1 MSTSALIV
9 SNASIP
15 TACCC
20 TDGAAAKR
28 LEALRVS
35 RHHRNNMARWPTIA
49 APRRNLARVAF
60 PVAFAVSLWF
70 GPAHADDE
78 APRPR
83 QVPLEA
89 FYDVL
94 REHGTFIDTDRYGT
108 AFCPHP
114 DLVGADFQPYRRGH
128 WVMTEYGWTF
138 TSDLKISWVTDH
150 YGRWVEVGLQNCAW
164 AWVPGGEWGPAWV
177 DFRIGEKVVAWRPS
191 VYSGGKVRLKLP
203 DAKNFP
209 HFNVPEVPQSD
220 SAYVVVREGEFQA
233 RRLDYVALTGVA
245 QFNALRETE
254 PVRDLRAGL
263 HSYEYDVL
271 VARKEQK
278 RNQAAQ
284 ASAQG
289 SQTTSNAQRQVVAA
303 AGGDGSEPAQRR
315 RKGDPATT
323 GAAGTVRAGL
333 PGAELPKNPAAREKL
348 PLAGGQTGDNPP
360 SRTSATTGSS
370 AGNPGEFSGVK
381 VLDWGKPKPQEPA
394 KGTVRDLNRT
404 LSPPSGKTTTPPPP
418 QQQP

>member
-1 MSTSALIV
+1 
-9 SNASIP
+9 
-15 TACCC
+15 
-20 TDGAAAKR
+20 
-28 LEALRVS
+28 
-35 RHHRNNMARWPTIA
+35 MARWLKIA
-49 APRRNLARVAF
+49 APRRKLARLLG
-60 PVAFAVSLWF
+60 PVLGAVCL
-70 GPAHADDE
+70 GVLPQRALADEDPP
-78 APRPR
+78 PRPR

-191 VYSGGKVRLKLP
+191 AYSGGKVRLKLP

-209 HFNVPEVPQSD
+209 HFNVPDVPPSD
-220 SAYVVVREGEFQA
+220 SSYVVVREGEFQA
-233 RRLDYVALTGVA
+233 RRLDYVALTGAA
-245 QFNALRETE
+245 QYSALRETE

-278 RNQAAQ
+278 RNQATQ
-284 ASAQG
+284 ASAQDG
-289 SQTTSNAQRQVVAA
+289 GRAGTASTAQRQAA
-303 AGGDGSEPAQRR
+303 AATGDGSEPAQRR
-315 RKGDPATT
+315 RKGDPTT
-323 GAAGTVRAGL
+323 NNAAATVRAGI

-348 PLAGGQTGDNPP
+348 PLTGGQTGDNPP

-381 VLDWGKPKPQEPA
+381 VLDWGKPKQQEPA

-404 LSPPSGKTTTPPPP
+404 LSPPPAKPTTPPP
-418 QQQP
+418 QQ